1 LISNKNLTL
10 GEVDFM
16 SRNHRNHLVPEAGSA
31 LERLKLETAAEVGLQ
46 NYENIDKGEL
56 TSREN
61 GKVGGN
67 MVKKMIEVYEQEHSQ
82 Q

>member
-1 LISNKNLTL
+1 
-10 GEVDFM
+10 M
-16 SRNHRNHLVPEAGSA
+16 SRNHRNHLVPGAGSA

>member
-1 LISNKNLTL
+1 
-10 GEVDFM
+10 M
-16 SRNHRNHLVPEAGSA
+16 SRRNNHLVPEAMNA
-31 LERLKLETAAEVGLQ
+31 LERLKIETANEIGFD
-46 NYENIDKGEL
+46 NYENIDKGNL

-67 MVKKMIEVYEQEHSQ
+67 MVKRMIEEYEREHSQ

>member
-1 LISNKNLTL
+1 
-10 GEVDFM
+10 M
-16 SRNHRNHLVPEAGSA
+16 SRNHKNHLIPEAMDA
-31 LERLKLETAAEVGLQ
+31 LERLKLETANEIGLE

-67 MVKKMIEVYEQEHSQ
+67 MVRKMIEAYEQEHSQ